1 MIAISHLQFQH
12 ACLAAADA
20 IWWLHR
26 LNLSQGRQ
34 CSSFQSFHWTLST
47 SFDQHTSRICSWLY
61 PIFNEKS
68 KSWYS
73 VNSCSKTKWHNRS
86 KKKLLGKNLWSS
98 KNKQY
103 LHHIILYGYSTYI
116 HIYICTLYM
125 ILLLIFCISISHIS
139 ITQNNKHITRSKW
152 CHQAKS
158 FTDHI
163 NGLLEVCKRQNVHHT
178 SLT

>member
-73 VNSCSKTKWHNRS
+73 VNSCSKKKKKKNWS

-103 LHHIILYGYSTYI
+103 LHHIILYGY
-116 HIYICTLYM
+116 IYIYTHY
-125 ILLLIFCISISHIS
+125 IWFFCLFFVL
-139 ITQNNKHITRSKW
+139 
-152 CHQAKS
+152 A
-158 FTDHI
+158 
-163 NGLLEVCKRQNVHHT
+163 
-178 SLT
+178 SLTSQSHRTINILQDQNDVIRLKVSLIM